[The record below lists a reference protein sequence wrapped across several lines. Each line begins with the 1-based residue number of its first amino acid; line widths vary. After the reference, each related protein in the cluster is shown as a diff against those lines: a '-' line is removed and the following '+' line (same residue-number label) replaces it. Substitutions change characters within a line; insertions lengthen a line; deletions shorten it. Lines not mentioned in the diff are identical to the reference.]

1 MTRETAIIIGA
12 GPAGLTAASELLR
25 RTHVKPIVLEKSD
38 CVGGLSRTVNYKG
51 NRIDIGGHR
60 FFSKSD
66 RVMAW
71 WLDRM
76 PLEGRRGRGVWGEGR
91 GTSALGPA
99 SDCQPPTSDLRPPT
113 SELRLPTDGPDPDQ
127 VDQVMLLRR
136 RRSRIY
142 YQRKFFDYPISLSFD
157 TLWKLGPLR
166 VLRIGVSYARSML
179 FPIPNVASLEHFFIN
194 RFGRELYHTFFE
206 SYTEK
211 VWGRPCSQI
220 SAEWGAQRIK
230 SLSVTKALWHA
241 LKKPFTPR
249 DVAQKGTETSLIEQF
264 LYPKYGPGQMWEH
277 VAREVAQLGGQVLT
291 NHEVRRLE
299 VAGNRVTAVEAVD
312 VATGRP
318 RVFRADHFFSTM
330 PVQQLV
336 RSLPVVPPDDVRRIN
351 EGLIYRDFIT
361 VGLLLDELKVKE
373 HDRHGPGLVRDN
385 WIYIQEPDVLVGR
398 MQIFN
403 NWSPYMVADP
413 SKVWIGMEYFA
424 NEHDD
429 LWIKPDRHL
438 IALAAEELARIGI
451 IEPGA
456 VSDGT
461 VIRMPK
467 AYPAYFGTYDQFD
480 RLRAW
485 LDRFENLFLI
495 GRNGMHRYNNM
506 DHSMLTAMAAVDNVA
521 RGRTD
526 KSNVWAVNAD
536 QEYHEA
542 KPGEPAAEA
551 ETAVERGPA
560 PAEPLQGNDTPLLPL
575 ADDRGDSTSR
585 QEITVQ
591 QDAGT

>member
-1 MTRETAIIIGA
+1 MSRETAIVIGA

-25 RTHVKPIVLEKSD
+25 RADVKPIVLEKSN

-66 RVMAW
+66 HVMSW

-76 PLEGRRGRGVWGEGR
+76 PLEGRKARDEGR
-91 GTSALGPA
+91 GTRGEGKGARALGPA
-99 SDCQPPTSDLRPPT
+99 SD
-113 SELRLPTDGPDPDQ
+113 LRLPTDGPNPDQ

-142 YQRKFFDYPISLSFD
+142 YRRKFFDYPIRLSLD
-157 TLWKLGPLR
+157 TLSKLGLLR
-166 VLRIGVSYARSML
+166 VLRIGLSYARSML
-179 FPIPNVASLEHFFIN
+179 FPIRNVTSLEHFFIN

-206 SYTEK
+206 TYTEK
-211 VWGRPCSQI
+211 VWGRPCSEI
-220 SAEWGAQRIK
+220 SAEWGTQRIK

-249 DVAQKGTETSLIEQF
+249 DVAQRGTETSLIEQF
-264 LYPKYGPGQMWEH
+264 LYPKYGPGQMWEQ
-277 VAREVAQLGGQVLT
+277 VAREVTELGGQVLT
-291 NHEVRRLE
+291 NLEVRRLE
-299 VAGNRVTAVEAVD
+299 VAAGRVTAVEAVD
-312 VATGRP
+312 LATGRSQ
-318 RVFRADHFFSTM
+318 VFRADHFFSTM

-336 RSLPVVPPDDVRRIN
+336 RALSTSPPDEVRRIN
-351 EGLIYRDFIT
+351 EGLVYRDFIT
-361 VGLLLDELKVKE
+361 VGLLVDELKVKE
-373 HDRHGPGLVRDN
+373 HGEQGPGLVRDN

-403 NWSPYMVADP
+403 NWSPYMVADR

-438 IALAAEELARIGI
+438 IALAADELAKIGI

-456 VSDGT
+456 VRDGT

-467 AYPAYFGTYDQFD
+467 AYPAYFGTYDRFD

-506 DHSMLTAMAAVDNVA
+506 DHSMLTAMAAVDNVV

-526 KSNVWAVNAD
+526 KSNIWAVNAD

-542 KPGEPAAEA
+542 RKEEPARKAAPVAQPVQSPGGPVLQDHTPLPQLPEQQQELLPAQSNEFPAEGGVA
-551 ETAVERGPA
+551 DA
-560 PAEPLQGNDTPLLPL
+560 PAQ
-575 ADDRGDSTSR
+575 
-585 QEITVQ
+585 
-591 QDAGT
+591 